1 MATEFAPIQE
11 PRLFDQFAETQV
23 TIFGITGTMQDLLVL
38 CPVPADQLTPE
49 TIDHFAAN
57 VLQEAGI
64 EVPPEFA
71 HLVEPKPE
79 AAEQPRSEPKAEKPK
94 IPDVIV
100 AAEAARQQRETPQ
113 DFKTTLPELSDDGL
127 YRLQQ
132 LMAAQ
137 IAAQQ
142 FEANTEKPAL
152 INKTAEKTETKEI
165 PARPKTPVIP
175 KLAVVKLLRKE
186 TTPIAA
192 AEVREIPVID
202 QAASTPEITQDEADE
217 ADSQALRHEIEA
229 AVLLADPEPQDEAL
243 KMLDTEVAWDISP
256 VELEFEKRELADEI
270 GLHEPM
276 IEDEAWIQELF
287 LPLPVEAYQEQSTTP
302 EKILHS
308 ITENR
313 EITPKVIEQTE
324 CLLEVVPESVQEILA
339 EFLEVSDPEQVE
351 AAQEMVINI
360 AVMADRLHE
369 LATTDKLEGEEAT
382 QIKQLILEQYEAL
395 LTQLEVE
402 YDQAMLEALIEQICS
417 DDYSLAESKAAKPF
431 NNIFMERKDDRQ
443 INILSLAKFFI
454 QVTRDTELKIAS
466 LMVQRSL
473 APAVAH

>member
-1 MATEFAPIQE
+1 MAAELAPIQE
-11 PRLFDQFAETQV
+11 PRLFDQFAETEV
-23 TIFGITGTMQDLLVL
+23 TVFGITDTLQNLILM
-38 CPVPADQLTPE
+38 CPVPAEQLLPE
-49 TIDHFAAN
+49 DVDRFTAT

-71 HLVEPKPE
+71 HLVEPKPD
-79 AAEQPRSEPKAEKPK
+79 AAEQSKPEPAAEKPK
-94 IPDVIV
+94 TADVV
-100 AAEAARQQRETPQ
+100 LAAEAARQQNEIPQ
-113 DFKTTLPELSDDGL
+113 DFKTTLPEVPDDGL

-142 FEANTEKPAL
+142 FEAQIGKPAPANKITEKKANKETPAQ
-152 INKTAEKTETKEI
+152 
-165 PARPKTPVIP
+165 PKTPVFP
-175 KLAVVKLLRKE
+175 RLSVVKLIRKE
-186 TTPIAA
+186 TAPAA
-192 AEVREIPVID
+192 TAEVQEIPVVY
-202 QAASTPEITQDEADE
+202 QAAPTPEIAQKEADE
-217 ADSQALRHEIEA
+217 ADSQALRHEIET
-229 AVLLADPEPQDEAL
+229 AVLLAEPELQDEGL
-243 KMLDTEVAWDISP
+243 RMLNAEVAWDISP

-270 GLHEPM
+270 GLREPM

-287 LPLPVEAYQEQSTTP
+287 LPLPIEALEELPTAP

-313 EITPKVIEQTE
+313 EVTPRVVEQTE
-324 CLLEVVPESVQEILA
+324 NLLEVIPESVQEILA
-339 EFLEVSDPEQVE
+339 EYLEINDPEQVE
-351 AAQEMVINI
+351 AVQEMVVNI

-369 LATTDKLEGEEAT
+369 LATTGKLESEEAT
-382 QIKQLILEQYEAL
+382 QIRQLILEQYEAL
-395 LTQLEVE
+395 LTQLEIE
-402 YDQAMLEALIEQICS
+402 YNQEMLETLIAQICS

-466 LMVQRSL
+466 LMVRRSL
-473 APAVAH
+473 APAVAN